1 MYYIGLDLGG
11 TAIKGGIIDDD
22 GVIIIKDSIRTDKEN
37 GADKVLNDMAEFAL
51 FLTKKAGLKVKDV
64 AGIGIGSP
72 GLVDGGSAKVVFAP
86 NLKWKNVD
94 VRTVIESKTGLP
106 VYNSNDAN
114 CAALGEYMFGA
125 SKNYK
130 NSIFVTLGTGV
141 GGGIIIDGKLF
152 EGVGGAGAEIGHTVI
167 GIDGEQC
174 ACGRRGCYETYA
186 SATALIRQA
195 KEALQKNHN
204 TLLSEYNEGEIFAK
218 DVFDCADKGDK
229 VANEVVDKYY
239 EYVGIGLVN
248 LVNVFRPE
256 IILIGGGV
264 SARGEKLLKPLREY
278 VAKYSYAGSNAPSV
292 KIDVASLGNDAGIVG
307 AASLAVAAKRNQTE

>member
-11 TAIKGGIIDDD
+11 TAVKGGIVDDN
-22 GVIIIKDSIRTDKEN
+22 GKIIVKDLIRTNKED
-37 GADKVLNDMAEFAL
+37 GADKVLNDMAD
-51 FLTKKAGLKVKDV
+51 LTLSLIKQAGVQMKDV

-72 GLVDGGSAKVVFAP
+72 GLVDGKSAKVVFAP
-86 NLKWKNVD
+86 NLGWKDVD
-94 VRTVIESKTGLP
+94 VRAVIEKKTGLP

-125 SKNYK
+125 SKNYA

-167 GIDGEQC
+167 GMDGHEC

-186 SATALIRQA
+186 SANALIRQA
-195 KEALQKNHN
+195 KEALKKNPDS
-204 TLLSEYNEGEIFAK
+204 LLSNYKEDEISAK
-218 DVFDCADKGDK
+218 TVFDCYDQGDK
-229 VANEVVDKYY
+229 VATEVVNKYY

-248 LVNVFRPE
+248 LVNTFRPE

-278 VAKYSYAGSNAPSV
+278 VNKYSYAGSNAPSV
-292 KIDVASLGNDAGIVG
+292 KVETASLKNDAGIVG
-307 AASLAVAAKRNQTE
+307 AAALAVAAKRN

>member
-22 GVIIIKDSIRTDKEN
+22 GVIVVKDSIRTNKED
-37 GADKVLNDMAEFAL
+37 GADKVLNDMADFAL
-51 FLTKKAGLKVKDV
+51 SLIVEAGLKVSDV

-72 GLVDGGSAKVVFAP
+72 GLVDGNSAKVVFAP
-86 NLKWKNVD
+86 NLGWSNVD
-94 VRTVIESKTGLP
+94 VRTVIEKKTGLP

-186 SATALIRQA
+186 SASALIRQA
-195 KEALQKNHN
+195 KDALHKNPN
-204 TLLSEYNEGEIFAK
+204 TLLSEYNEDGIFAK

-229 VANEVVDKYY
+229 VAIEVVNKYY

-248 LVNVFRPE
+248 LVNTFRPE

-264 SARGEKLLKPLREY
+264 SARGDKLLEPLRAY
-278 VAKYSYAGSNAPSV
+278 VKKYSYAGNNAPSV
-292 KIDVASLGNDAGIVG
+292 IIDAASLKNDAGIVG
-307 AASLAVAAKRNQTE
+307 AAALAVAAKRNKTE